1 MQMAV
6 VGGIA
11 AAIVLVVI
19 AVLIIRKKTRGRPVP
34 SQLKPGQILPDI
46 STRDENGNEV
56 HSADLRGRPAV
67 ILFVRGS
74 WCPFC
79 SRQVAD
85 LTKHYK
91 EINALGARLIFI
103 TPKPLDTT
111 SRVAKFFE
119 VEFEF
124 WLDEELEVTGRFG
137 LVHSKGVPTDYQ
149 GEYGDDTVW
158 PAAIVVDRD
167 GIIRH
172 TWLSKMIMDRP
183 NPEKLFQA
191 VRSFNG
197 PASQV

>member
-1 MQMAV
+1 MQMAFA
-6 VGGIA
+6 GGIA
-11 AAIVLVVI
+11 AAIVLLVIVVL
-19 AVLIIRKKTRGRPVP
+19 VIRKKMGYRPVP
-34 SQLKPGQILPDI
+34 HQLKPGNILPDI
-46 STRDENGNEV
+46 SALNEDGNEV

-85 LTKHYK
+85 LTRHYK
-91 EINALGARLIFI
+91 DINALGARLIFI

-124 WLDEELEVTGRFG
+124 WLDEALEVTRRFG
-137 LVHSKGVPTDYQ
+137 LVLSKGVPTDYR
-149 GEYGDDTVW
+149 GEYGADTVW

-167 GIIRH
+167 GIILH
-172 TWLSKMIMDRP
+172 T
-183 NPEKLFQA
+183 
-191 VRSFNG
+191 
-197 PASQV
+197 

>member
-1 MQMAV
+1 MQMAFA
-6 VGGIA
+6 GGIA
-11 AAIVLVVI
+11 AAIVLLVIVVL
-19 AVLIIRKKTRGRPVP
+19 VIRKKMGYRPVP
-34 SQLKPGQILPDI
+34 HQLKPGNILPDI
-46 STRDENGNEV
+46 SAPNEDGNEV

-85 LTKHYK
+85 LTRHYK
-91 EINALGARLIFI
+91 DINALDARLIFI

-111 SRVAKFFE
+111 SRVAKFCE

-124 WLDEELEVTGRFG
+124 WLDEALEVTRRFG
-137 LVHSKGVPTDYQ
+137 LVLSKGVPTDYR
-149 GEYGDDTVW
+149 GEYGADTVW

-183 NPEKLFQA
+183 QSREIA
-191 VRSFNG
+191 
-197 PASQV
+197 